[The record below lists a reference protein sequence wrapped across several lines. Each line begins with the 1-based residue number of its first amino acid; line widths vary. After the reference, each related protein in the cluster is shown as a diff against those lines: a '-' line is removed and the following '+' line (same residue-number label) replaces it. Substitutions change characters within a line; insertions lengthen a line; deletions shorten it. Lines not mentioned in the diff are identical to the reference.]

1 MTDHERQYDAMADAL
16 VLAVS
21 VLSIT
26 GLLTILLITLL
37 TRPSK
42 AAGRPYKDLCGEV
55 RYELAQQVEEGLL
68 EPSAVDRINRRCDAY
83 TKQAEE
89 QENKRPWWE

>member
-1 MTDHERQYDAMADAL
+1 VSLAL
-16 VLAVS
+16 VL
-21 VLSIT
+21 
-26 GLLTILLITLL
+26 LI
-37 TRPSK
+37 
-42 AAGRPYKDLCGEV
+42 AATTAQARSDTPERPYKDLCSEV

-68 EPSAVDRINRRCDAY
+68 EPSTADQINRRCDAY